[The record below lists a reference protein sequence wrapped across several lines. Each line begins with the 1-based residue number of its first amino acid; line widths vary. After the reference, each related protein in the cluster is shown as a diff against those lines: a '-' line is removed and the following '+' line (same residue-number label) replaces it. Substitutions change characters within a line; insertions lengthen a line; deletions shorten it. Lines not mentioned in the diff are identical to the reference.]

1 MNMLIVRSAR
11 SCKARSARTVTD
23 PSDNDLNFRVPSVK
37 LFLTG
42 LRTIKSETQQHHH
55 KQNFFQQKTFTI
67 DITPSDSLRFSD
79 INKQV
84 SFETMRKPLIKS
96 TSAEVKESYCYY
108 CDNDTE
114 GVATPPPFS
123 YDNYCLDQFNN
134 NLSERV
140 LMWLDLAVQ
149 NHKEFKNPPDMKKR
163 IEIAKKERIIEPI
176 VRSVKKP
183 PSPIVV
189 QKTEEPIITSEMEYQ
204 DIVQSEEPQPIK
216 IRRGIIKR
224 QLHIFIPNL
233 PKKTDSS
240 SMLSSSINSSLLT
253 SSVINKFL

>member
-1 MNMLIVRSAR
+1 MSTF
-11 SCKARSARTVTD
+11 SARSARRYNSRSARTTIID
-23 PSDNDLNFRVPSVK
+23 PPDNELNFRVPSVK
-37 LFLTG
+37 LFLSG
-42 LRTIKSETQQHHH
+42 LRTIKSETQQQQHH
-55 KQNFFQQKTFTI
+55 KQKIFHQKTFTI
-67 DITPSDSLRFSD
+67 DITPSDSLRFND

-114 GVATPPPFS
+114 SVATPPPFS

-149 NHKEFKNPPDMKKR
+149 NHKEFKNPPHLKKK
-163 IEIAKKERIIEPI
+163 IIQTAKKEKIIESI
-176 VRSVKKP
+176 VKKP
-183 PSPIVV
+183 PSPII
-189 QKTEEPIITSEMEYQ
+189 QKIEEPIITSEMEYEE
-204 DIVQSEEPQPIK
+204 IVQANEPQPMK
-216 IRRGIIKR
+216 IRREIMKR

-233 PKKTDSS
+233 PKKADSS

-253 SSVINKFL
+253 SSVLNKFL